1 VEFRILGPIEA
12 LSGGEPLQLG
22 GARQRALL
30 AYLLL
35 HAGKV
40 VSADRLLD
48 ELWADSPLGGTA
60 AVQTQVSRLRKMLG
74 DRITTSGR
82 GYVLHL
88 EPGELDFERF
98 RTLLAEA
105 GATPDPTR
113 RSTLLR
119 QADALWRGDALS
131 GLDAP
136 FVAADAAA
144 LEELRLGALE
154 ERLEADLDRGLD
166 GELVPELSTLVA
178 HHPLRERLRGQLIL
192 ALYRGGR
199 QADALEAYRE
209 TRRVLAEEL
218 GLEPGP
224 ALRDLEKAILRHDE
238 SLGAP
243 APAVTAQA
251 SARPPRTGRRRW
263 VALVVGSLGL
273 VGAAIAIAILALAG
287 GSSGA
292 KRAAPPAARHGSSAR
307 SKTVTISDSFSSDY
321 IDPTIWAMVTDGGD
335 VSAAEGGGRLVLTV
349 GPKAVPE
356 GTYDQIDVHAGTQ
369 CSFPGD
375 FDARVDYKLLEWPA
389 GDNVWVGL
397 NAIFAGG
404 AVMREATTQ
413 FGDIYRSWVTTSN
426 GNVPLPD
433 TSGSMRITRVDGVET
448 TYFWHEGRWRRLASA
463 PSPGAAV
470 FGLGA
475 SSGANDG
482 FGHKEVKV
490 AFDNFHVTARNPACP
505 S

>member
-1 VEFRILGPIEA
+1 MEFRILGPIEA

-35 HAGKV
+35 HADTV

-48 ELWADSPLGGTA
+48 QLWADPPAGGSA
-60 AVQTQVSRLRKMLG
+60 AVQTQVSRLRKTLG

-82 GYVLHL
+82 GYELHL
-88 EPGELDFERF
+88 EAGELDVERF
-98 RTLLAEA
+98 RTLLGEA
-105 GATPDPTR
+105 AATPDPTQ
-113 RSTLLR
+113 RSELLR
-119 QADALWRGDALS
+119 RADSLWRGEALS

-136 FVAADAAA
+136 FVAADAPA

-178 HHPLRERLRGQLIL
+178 HYPLRERLRGQLIL
-192 ALYRGGR
+192 ALYRSGR
-199 QADALEAYRE
+199 QAEALEAYRE
-209 TRRVLAEEL
+209 TRRVLADEL
-218 GLEPGP
+218 GLEPSP
-224 ALRDLEKAILRHDE
+224 ALRDLERAILRHDE
-238 SLGAP
+238 SLDAP

-251 SARPPRTGRRRW
+251 AARPPRAGSRW
-263 VALVVGSLGL
+263 RAALVVATLAL
-273 VGAAIAIAILALAG
+273 IGAVTATGILALG
-287 GSSGA
+287 GGNSGA
-292 KRAAPPAARHGSSAR
+292 KRAAPPARQSSSAR

-335 VSAAEGGGRLVLTV
+335 VSAAERGGRLVLTV

-375 FDARVDYKLLEWPA
+375 FDARVDFELLEWPA

-404 AVMREATTQ
+404 AVMRQASTQ
-413 FGDIYRSWVTTSN
+413 FGDIYRSWVTTAN

-448 TYFWHEGRWRRLASA
+448 TYFWHEGRWRKLASA

-482 FGHKEVKV
+482 FGGKEVKV
-490 AFDNFHVTARNPACP
+490 AFDNFRVTGRNPVCP
-505 S
+505 P